1 MIRKI
6 FISHSLLVGMAF
18 AFCACSGE
26 YQPAREIH
34 EDTDSVPV
42 ADSSATNAADSII
55 IGTAMTDE
63 VMIQQMQS
71 APLQVRVL
79 VRGNLPDGCT
89 RLDSAKVERNENMF
103 NIRLDTRRPKNAVC
117 TQALVPYEKII
128 PLDVSEVQNR
138 QINVNVNGTIKTVN
152 LLKQVEEDKKE

>member
-6 FISHSLLVGMAF
+6 SISHSLLGMAF
-18 AFCACSGE
+18 ALCACSGE
-26 YQPAREIH
+26 YQPARDIH
-34 EDTDSVPV
+34 DDTDSGPV
-42 ADSSATNAADSII
+42 VDSSATNVADSVV

-89 RLDSAKVERNENMF
+89 RLDSAKVERYENMF
-103 NIRLDTRRPKNAVC
+103 TIRLDTRRPKNAVC
-117 TQALVPYEKII
+117 TQALVPY
-128 PLDVSEVQNR
+128 
-138 QINVNVNGTIKTVN
+138 
-152 LLKQVEEDKKE
+152 